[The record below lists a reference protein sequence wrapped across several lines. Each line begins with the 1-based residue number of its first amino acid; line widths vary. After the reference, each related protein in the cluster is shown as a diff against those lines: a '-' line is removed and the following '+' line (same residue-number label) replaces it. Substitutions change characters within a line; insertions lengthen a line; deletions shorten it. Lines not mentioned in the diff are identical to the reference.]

1 MLGYHYEI
9 NVLTVYSVNGKRC

>member
-9 NVLTVYSVNGKRC
+9 NVLTVYSVNVKRC